1 MKEKVLEQ
9 DTTYQEY
16 KLARDSMQLLNARVI
31 RCNAKRGTTGKIS
44 ASDIG
49 VELRFENK
57 HKWNDDT
64 TAEGYL
70 LVDII
75 FGSRVEKKDFIL
87 KARLV
92 IQGVF
97 KMKEAMG
104 NKEEMDKRLTLQI
117 VPQLLPYARGAAMT
131 IAALMGVAVPYELIP
146 TMDILK
152 SIRENRNHD

>member
-1 MKEKVLEQ
+1 MTEKVLEQ

-31 RCNAKRGTTGKIS
+31 RCDAERGTTGKIS

-49 VELRFENK
+49 VGLQVKKK
-57 HKWNDDT
+57 HQWKDET

-70 LVDII
+70 LADII
-75 FGSRVEKKDFIL
+75 FGSRTDKNAFIL
-87 KARLV
+87 KAQLE

-97 KMKEAMG
+97 KLKEAMG
-104 NKEEMDKRLTLQI
+104 SKEEMDKRLALQI

>member
-1 MKEKVLEQ
+1 MKENALEQ

-31 RCNAKRGTTGKIS
+31 RCDAERGITGKIA

-49 VELRFENK
+49 VGLQVKKK
-57 HKWNDDT
+57 HQWKDET

-70 LVDII
+70 LADIR
-75 FGSRVEKKDFIL
+75 FGSKADKNAFIL
-87 KARLV
+87 KAQIE

-104 NKEEMDKRLTLQI
+104 SKEELDKRLALQI

-131 IAALMGVAVPYELIP
+131 IAALMGVPTPYELIP

>member
-1 MKEKVLEQ
+1 MKENALEQ

-31 RCNAKRGTTGKIS
+31 RCDAERGTTGRIE

-49 VELRFENK
+49 VVLQVKQK
-57 HKWNDDT
+57 HKWKDET

-70 LVDII
+70 LADII
-75 FGSRVEKKDFIL
+75 LGSRADKNAFIL
-87 KARLV
+87 KARLE

-104 NKEEMDKRLTLQI
+104 DKEEMDKRLALQI